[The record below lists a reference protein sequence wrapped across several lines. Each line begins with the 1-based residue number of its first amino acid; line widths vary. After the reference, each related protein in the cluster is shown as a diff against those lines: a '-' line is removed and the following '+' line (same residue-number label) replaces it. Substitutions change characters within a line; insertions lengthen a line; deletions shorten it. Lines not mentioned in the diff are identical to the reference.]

1 MQPSIEQ
8 HGSPMQFAARD
19 VPPPPKPVIADGVR
33 YEEAANA
40 RRRGFQQSGGVIVAT
55 DSKTKAELWALQ
67 VYQVRFD
74 PAEERDIQEIFITK
88 LKMDADG
95 KHLLVTN

>member
-19 VPPPPKPVIADGVR
+19 VPPPPKPVVADGVR
-33 YEEAANA
+33 YEEATNA
-40 RRRGFQQSGGVIVAT
+40 RRRGFEQSGGVIVAT